1 MCHPP
6 ASRSDITF
14 DAFLRRVVRAVRA
27 GRVVGVKLDFKH
39 PDAVAPALALL
50 RREGLGRVGSSSSS
64 PRGGSRETSEST
76 SPEAA
81 RVASMPVWLNAD
93 VIRGPGGREPVHPDG
108 AAFVAACVDAC
119 PASTLSLGWTHAGT
133 PRLGYTRDMAAR
145 MLALIEPVA
154 QHVTLAASAAH
165 LFASARGARRALL
178 DVVELRRG
186 ATTTRRARGAE
197 PHAVGSGDAGVD
209 AMGRGGAVA
218 RADVRRR
225 QGVHCARGAR
235 HRRARRAQARV
246 RAVLVKAGGRR
257 EEKRER
263 GRDGRDR
270 RSRPKRREY
279 RLERDVRFLLL
290 FRFRSRPG
298 RARGRSRGLRVWAD
312 SSRRAR
318 AGVSG
323 EEHLARSKA

>member
-1 MCHPP
+1 MSHDLSAHFGCAACRDVVWAHAVNSRAALDLALGDSGVHMLEADLMLAPPRSGTPDAAVPTAEDVIMCHPP

-50 RREGLGRVGSSSSS
+50 RREGLGRVGLSSSS

-108 AAFVAACVDAC
+108 AAFVDA
-119 PASTLSLGWTHAGT
+119 PVVETVPRIHAL
-133 PRLGYTRDMAAR
+133 PRMDARARPGSGTRDMAAR

-165 LFASARGARRALL
+165 LFASARG
-178 DVVELRRG
+178 
-186 ATTTRRARGAE
+186 
-197 PHAVGSGDAGVD
+197 GDAHFSTSSSC
-209 AMGRGGAVA
+209 GGG
-218 RADVRRR
+218 RRR
-225 QGVHCARGAR
+225 R
-235 HRRARRAQARV
+235 RRARRSLTLWGPATRGVTRWAEGELSPERTFV
-246 RAVLVKAGGRR
+246 DVKACTALEALVIGAHVAL
-257 EEKRER
+257 
-263 GRDGRDR
+263 
-270 RSRPKRREY
+270 RPAY
-279 RLERDVRFLLL
+279 APF
-290 FRFRSRPG
+290 
-298 RARGRSRGLRVWAD
+298 W
-312 SSRRAR
+312 
-318 AGVSG
+318 
-323 EEHLARSKA
+323 

>member
-1 MCHPP
+1 MSHDLSAHFGCAACRDVVWAHAVNSRAALDLALGDSGVHMLEADLMLAPPRSGTPDAAVPTAEDVIMCHPP

-50 RREGLGRVGSSSSS
+50 RREGLGRVGLSSSS

-81 RVASMPVWLNAD
+81 RVASIPVWLNAD

-178 DVVELRRG
+178 DVVELSAGR
-186 ATTTRRARGAE
+186 ATRRARG
-197 PHAVGSGDAGVD
+197 
-209 AMGRGGAVA
+209 GAS
-218 RADVRRR
+218 RCGVRRR
-225 QGVHCARGAR
+225 
-235 HRRARRAQARV
+235 
-246 RAVLVKAGGRR
+246 GG
-257 EEKRER
+257 
-263 GRDGRDR
+263 
-270 RSRPKRREY
+270 
-279 RLERDVRFLLL
+279 
-290 FRFRSRPG
+290 
-298 RARGRSRGLRVWAD
+298 
-312 SSRRAR
+312 
-318 AGVSG
+318 
-323 EEHLARSKA
+323 